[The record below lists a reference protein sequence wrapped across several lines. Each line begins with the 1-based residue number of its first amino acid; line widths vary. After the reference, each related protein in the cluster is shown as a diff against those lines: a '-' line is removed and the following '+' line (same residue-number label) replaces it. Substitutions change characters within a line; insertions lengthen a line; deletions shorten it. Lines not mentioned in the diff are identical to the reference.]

1 MTPLHVHCGAPLGV
15 LVKHL
20 IWQSYQRKGTKTTM
34 NNWVMLTRNDE
45 ITFSTISH
53 LNQTVR
59 SWEYRKW
66 SQLKKLLIFKQTLL
80 YGTVRNMWQ
89 TVRRIFILM
98 LRCNGLSLG
107 SRDQAEQRALLPLLW
122 SMFISWPSITF
133 GMSLLLVLDFTLRI
147 FLWVPPF
154 FPL

>member
-1 MTPLHVHCGAPLGV
+1 M
-15 LVKHL
+15 
-20 IWQSYQRKGTKTTM
+20 
-34 NNWVMLTRNDE
+34 
-45 ITFSTISH
+45 
-53 LNQTVR
+53 
-59 SWEYRKW
+59 
-66 SQLKKLLIFKQTLL
+66 IFKQTLL
-80 YGTVRNMWQ
+80 YGIVGNMGKTVW
-89 TVRRIFILM
+89 RIFILM

-154 FPL
+154 FPLKKKKATLQIPNSHSYNYRECRETIFRSWKWQSFNQFISLIWFSVTSLLFLGPIQPSPWYA